1 MRDEKKGEI
10 MKEYARLRPKMY
22 FVTKSN
28 NKEDKEAKS
37 KKHFL

>member
-22 FVTKSN
+22 FGIKGN

-37 KKHFL
+37 